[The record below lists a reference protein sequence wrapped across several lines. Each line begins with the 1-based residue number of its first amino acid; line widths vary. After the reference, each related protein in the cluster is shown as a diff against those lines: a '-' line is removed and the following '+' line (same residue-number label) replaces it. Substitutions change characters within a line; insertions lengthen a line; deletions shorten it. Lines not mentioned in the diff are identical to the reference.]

1 MSKARSSW
9 CSSIDI
15 LADIVAFEHQ
25 RISERVKAGQAR
37 AKAQGRTLGRPPAG
51 ENYKLIKQ
59 VATLRAE
66 GASIR
71 GIAAALKRSPTTI
84 HKLIRAAA

>member
-1 MSKARSSW
+1 VSSRN
-9 CSSIDI
+9 
-15 LADIVAFEHQ
+15 F
-25 RISERVKAGQAR
+25 
-37 AKAQGRTLGRPPAG
+37 GRWIPGSGGDHHGR
-51 ENYKLIKQ
+51 EYKLIKH
-59 VATLRAE
+59 VATLRAD

>member
-1 MSKARSSW
+1 MVGR
-9 CSSIDI
+9 
-15 LADIVAFEHQ
+15 F
-25 RISERVKAGQAR
+25 
-37 AKAQGRTLGRPPAG
+37 RTLRRPPAE

-71 GIAAALKRSPTTI
+71 AIAITLKRSPTTI
-84 HKLIRAAA
+84 HKLVRLAA